1 MLSIQ
6 NITAQEGENVTIT
19 CKAVSDRSPHFQWL
33 ALMPNGSFEAL
44 HSKSSQFVPK
54 IGNDR
59 LHAQTLRLVD
69 VSQEDDRVY
78 YCMVGDD
85 RGYDYKAFH
94 LRVSPRSATSKGKC
108 SK

>member
-1 MLSIQ
+1 MLPIQ

-19 CKAVSDRSPHFQWL
+19 CKAVSDGLPHFQWL

-44 HSKSSQFVPK
+44 NSKLSQFVPN
-54 IGNDR
+54 GR
-59 LHAQTLRLVD
+59 LHAQALRLVN
-69 VSQEDDRVY
+69 VSREDDKVY

-94 LRVSPRSATSKGKC
+94 LSVSPRSATSEGKC